1 MVAKWK
7 ICMGSAA
14 VLLALQMA
22 AAQTKPASGPVASGT
37 VPAEVQRHIDKVT
50 SCLAAGV
57 QLKGEAAACK
67 TLAAQMATL
76 HVPGVSIAVIHNGV
90 IEWAEGFGVTQVGG
104 APVNANTLFQ
114 AGSISKPLSAMAA
127 LREVQDKKLMLDA
140 DVNTELTSWK
150 VPPSAVAN
158 GKPVTLREL
167 LTHTAGFT
175 VHGFPG
181 YAAGDPVPTLVQV
194 LNGEKP
200 ANTPAI
206 RLESEP
212 GSKFNYSG
220 GGYVVMEQVL
230 LDTAKEPF
238 PKLMHDTVL
247 APIGM
252 THSTYEQ
259 PLPVP
264 MQANA
269 AVPYNANGT
278 AIKGG
283 AHTYPE
289 MTAAGLWT
297 TPTDLARYCMEVQ
310 LSLQGKANHVLSQE
324 MTRQMVARGMGDWGL
339 GVQIGGS
346 TTDPYFGHGGV
357 NEGFESEMIAY
368 QHHGD
373 GAVIMTN
380 AQGGTRLAEQI
391 MASIAT
397 EYGWPDFKTVAH
409 EEVKVAPDVLA
420 AYPGVYQ
427 LQPGVTMT
435 ITMDGDQLQSQL
447 TGQPKVA
454 IYPEADGRFFLKVVE
469 AELVFE
475 KDPAG
480 KVTGVV
486 LHQNGQQMHL
496 KRLDDAEGKRLT
508 DEAAAKDA
516 LAAKRFAEQTPAPGS
531 EAALRRDIAGVQAGK
546 PNYDEMS
553 AGLADATRQQ
563 LTAIAALFAKFGA
576 VQSVTFGGVARNGAD
591 VYTVEFEHGKT
602 EWRITMAA
610 DGKIDGVNFRQ
621 VQGP

>member
-1 MVAKWK
+1 
-7 ICMGSAA
+7 
-14 VLLALQMA
+14 
-22 AAQTKPASGPVASGT
+22 
-37 VPAEVQRHIDKVT
+37 
-50 SCLAAGV
+50 
-57 QLKGEAAACK
+57 
-67 TLAAQMATL
+67 
-76 HVPGVSIAVIHNGV
+76 
-90 IEWAEGFGVTQVGG
+90 
-104 APVNANTLFQ
+104 
-114 AGSISKPLSAMAA
+114 
-127 LREVQDKKLMLDA
+127 
-140 DVNTELTSWK
+140 VNTELTSWK
-150 VPPSAVAN
+150 VPASAVAN

-181 YAAGDPVPTLVQV
+181 YATGDAVPTLVQV

-212 GSKFNYSG
+212 GSKFSYSG

-230 LDTAKEPF
+230 LDTAKEAF

-259 PLPVP
+259 PLPVA

-310 LSLQGKANHVLSQE
+310 LSLQGKANHVLSQDL
-324 MTRQMVARGMGDWGL
+324 TRQMVARGMGDWGL

-346 TTDPYFGHGGV
+346 VADPYFGHGGV

-397 EYGWPDFKTVAH
+397 EYGWPDLKTVAH
-409 EEVKVAPDVLA
+409 EEVKVAPEVLK
-420 AYPGVYQ
+420 AYEGVYQ

-435 ITMDGDQLQSQL
+435 ITLDGDQLQSQL
-447 TGQPKVA
+447 TGQGKVA

-469 AELVFE
+469 AELFFE
-475 KDPAG
+475 KDAAG
-480 KVTGVV
+480 KVVSVV
-486 LHQNGQQMHL
+486 LHQNGQLMPL
-496 KRLDDAEGKRLT
+496 KRLM
-508 DEAAAKDA
+508 DEADAKDA
-516 LAAKRFAEQTPAPGS
+516 AAAKRFAGQTPAPGS
-531 EAALRRDIAGVQAGK
+531 EAALRRNIAGVQAGK
-546 PNYDEMS
+546 PDYDQMS

-563 LTAIAALFAKFGA
+563 LTAITAMFAKFGA
-576 VQSVTFGGVARNGAD
+576 VQSVTFNSVARNGAD
-591 VYTVEFEHGKT
+591 VYAVEFEHAKT